1 MKPWYK
7 RKTYYAGVALIITGI
22 GQIVAEGDISNG
34 IRTIAEG
41 ATLIFLRSA
50 VEHVG

>member
-7 RKTYYAGVALIITGI
+7 RKTVWAGVVLIITGI
-22 GQIVAEGDISNG
+22 GQIVAEADTSNG

-41 ATLIFLRSA
+41 AALIFLRSA
-50 VEHVG
+50 VEHVV

>member
-7 RKTYYAGVALIITGI
+7 RKTYYAGVVLIITGI

-50 VEHVG
+50 VKHVG